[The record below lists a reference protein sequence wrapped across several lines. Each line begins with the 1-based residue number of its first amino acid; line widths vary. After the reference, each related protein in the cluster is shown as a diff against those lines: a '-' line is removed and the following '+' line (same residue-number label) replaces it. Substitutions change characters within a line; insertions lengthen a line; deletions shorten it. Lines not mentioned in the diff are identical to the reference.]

1 MVCEVNYERWRSQK
15 KKCVSRKSITYV
27 DFFQLFASR
36 CYNLTPIAGPLRL
49 EWGDLT
55 ESERVI
61 NDDKN
66 DTDFFI

>member
-1 MVCEVNYERWRSQK
+1 MGGVRGELRKVEVP

-61 NDDKN
+61 TGLKR
-66 DTDFFI
+66 